1 MHQFWPC
8 FHEVDTERCSYKQ
21 IYDTVINTWK
31 TKQYSTF
38 NYECYLISN
47 AYFIHQSLVRKPE
60 FTIRVRILGKVNVL
74 GLINKGTCIT
84 PCPLL
89 VQYKARQN
97 WKLQDLE
104 FSCSYYFFI
113 NWSREYRDGPDNK

>member
-1 MHQFWPC
+1 MWCLGQNKCTNFDFVTTRLIRNAVHTNRSMIQLS
-8 FHEVDTERCSYKQ
+8 TQGK
-21 IYDTVINTWK
+21 K
-31 TKQYSTF
+31 KQYSTL

-60 FTIRVRILGKVNVL
+60 FTIRVRILGEVNVL
-74 GLINKGTCIT
+74 GLINKRTCIT
-84 PCPLL
+84 LCPLL

-113 NWSREYRDGPDNK
+113 N